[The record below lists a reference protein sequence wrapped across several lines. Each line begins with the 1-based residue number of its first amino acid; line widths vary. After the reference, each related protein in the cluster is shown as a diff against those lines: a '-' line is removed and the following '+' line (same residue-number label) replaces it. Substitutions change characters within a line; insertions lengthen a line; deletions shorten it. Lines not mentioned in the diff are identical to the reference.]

1 MCAHNHNGTCAAV
14 LSRSATQPELFE
26 AKLVCDSCDTVVR
39 VIGFVEHTITPV
51 LVATTPEAL
60 ERAA

>member
-1 MCAHNHNGTCAAV
+1 MCAHNHDGTCAAV

-26 AKLVCDSCDTVVR
+26 ARLVCDSCDAVVR
-39 VIGFVEHTITPV
+39 IIGFVEHAIAPA
-51 LVATTPEAL
+51 LEASAPEAL